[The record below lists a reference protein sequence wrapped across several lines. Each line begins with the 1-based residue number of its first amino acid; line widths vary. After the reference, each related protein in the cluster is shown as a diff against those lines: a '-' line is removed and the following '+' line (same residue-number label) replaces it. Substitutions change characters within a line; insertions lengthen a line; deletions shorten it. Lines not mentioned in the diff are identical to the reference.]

1 MKKLITIAL
10 LGLSLLNTSIVMAN
24 DDSVL
29 AHGKKLHDEKC
40 MSCHKTKVYTRED
53 RRIKT
58 LDALAKQV
66 NFCMKGAAKA
76 EWSSSETNS
85 VIEYVN
91 NKFYKF

>member
-1 MKKLITIAL
+1 MKKLLVIT
-10 LGLSLLNTSIVMAN
+10 LLNLLNISIASAN
-24 DDSVL
+24 DDAVL
-29 AHGKKLHDEKC
+29 AHGKNLHDDKC

-53 RRIKT
+53 RTVKT
-58 LDALAKQV
+58 LDALEKQV

-76 EWSSSETNS
+76 EWTTTETNS

>member
-10 LGLSLLNTSIVMAN
+10 LSLLNTSIVMAN
-24 DDSVL
+24 DDPVL
-29 AHGKKLHDEKC
+29 AHGQQLHDEKC

-53 RRIKT
+53 RRVKT

-76 EWSSSETNS
+76 DWTNAETNS

-91 NKFYKF
+91 DKFYKF

>member
-10 LGLSLLNTSIVMAN
+10 LGLLNTSIAIAN
-24 DDSVL
+24 EDPAL

-53 RRIKT
+53 RRVKT

-76 EWSSSETNS
+76 DWSTSETNS

>member
-1 MKKLITIAL
+1 MKKIIAIAL
-10 LGLSLLNTSIVMAN
+10 IGLVNTSIAIAK
-24 DDSVL
+24 DDPVIT
-29 AHGKKLHDEKC
+29 HGQQLHDEKC
-40 MSCHKTKVYTRED
+40 MSCHKSKVYTRED
-53 RRIKT
+53 RKIKT

-76 EWSSSETNS
+76 EWTTSETNS